1 MLNPEFNRYTDNML
15 LKTIIVEDEPLSL
28 AFLNNLLKEFFPE
41 ITIIAKEVTATGAVA
56 AINELK
62 PDLVFLDIE
71 LRTGTGFD
79 VLQQTR
85 NIPFNVIFTTALDH
99 LAINM
104 IRICG
109 VDYLQKPID
118 ISGLKEVMQSVLSR
132 NAEQTRAAL
141 DHLVYALAHNNRP
154 SHIALSPAEY
164 GYLAIEDIISIEMKD
179 ESTLFNLHSGVT
191 AKSLKKLK
199 EYELLL
205 AGHRFFR
212 SHQHYL
218 VNIKAIQKVV
228 LQPECLLVMSDG
240 SRLPLSLKKVEAL
253 NTLLEDKA
261 RLH

>member
-1 MLNPEFNRYTDNML
+1 ML

-41 ITIIAKEVTATGAVA
+41 VTVIAKEATATGAVA
-56 AINELK
+56 AIKELE

-71 LRTGTGFD
+71 LRTGNGFD

-85 NIPFNVIFTTALDH
+85 DIPFNVIFTTALDH

-118 ISGLKEVMQSVLSR
+118 ISGLKEVMQSVLLR
-132 NAEQTRAAL
+132 KAEHTRAAL
-141 DHLVYALAHNNRP
+141 DHLVYALAHNNLP
-154 SHIALSPAEY
+154 SHIVLSPEQH

-179 ESTLFNLHSGVT
+179 EVTLFNLRPGVT
-191 AKSLKKLK
+191 AKSLKNLK

-205 AGHRFFR
+205 AGHGFFR

-218 VNIKAIQKVV
+218 VNIKAIKKVV
-228 LQPECLLVMSDG
+228 LQPECLLVMHDD
-240 SRLPLSLKKVEAL
+240 SRLPLSSKKAEAL
-253 NTLLEDKA
+253 NALLEHRA
-261 RLH
+261 PLY